1 MGARKHDRGDQG
13 GALVA
18 RSEVWWVEHPDAG
31 RRPFLVL
38 TRQAAIPVLN
48 SVLGVPAS
56 RTIRQIP
63 TEVVL
68 DRADGMPEQCALSL
82 DNLTT
87 VPKELFRT
95 RITRLSVGRMS
106 EVCRALSV
114 ASGCA

>member
-1 MGARKHDRGDQG
+1 M
-13 GALVA
+13 
-18 RSEVWWVEHPDAG
+18 WWVEHPDAG
-31 RRPFLVL
+31 RRPFLIL
-38 TRQAAIPVLN
+38 TRQAAIPILS
-48 SVLGVPAS
+48 SVLGVPAT

-68 DRADGMPEQCALSL
+68 DRTDGMPDECALSL

-87 VPKELFRT
+87 VPRELFRD
-95 RITRLSVGRMS
+95 RITRLSVARMN